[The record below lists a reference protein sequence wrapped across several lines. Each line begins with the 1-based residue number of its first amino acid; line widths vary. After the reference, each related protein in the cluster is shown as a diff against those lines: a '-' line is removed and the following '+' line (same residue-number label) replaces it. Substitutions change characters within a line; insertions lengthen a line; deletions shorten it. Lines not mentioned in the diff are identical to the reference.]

1 MISKCISSFPQIY
14 IINSVDRTTLSC
26 KHPPHPPPL
35 SPPLSTDAARG
46 LPPLIMI
53 YDDFCSAA
61 TEEPVI
67 AEPHICGGFPIDET
81 FHCLVLMSDGV
92 YKSIDEASDV
102 ETNSNFDVVRL
113 VAEELHCQNNMTGV
127 AQAVVDRVGR
137 AHHDTYMTQMSKCQ
151 KRDDMTLLIRIFKE
165 EIANSLKSP
174 RAPGRQ
180 SVSGRYATL
189 SGIHWK
195 LRLRIDCRRPEF
207 PCGHQQ
213 ATDLKSCQ
221 CSSCQPVP
229 GFQRVKWSEVADGEK
244 KPREVWVGSSKV
256 RVHHATQPNP
266 PSSFHSST
274 TVAPFTITLRHAE
287 RLEQA
292 IFLQINARQTMRPL
306 FFCCALLHLAGQE
319 IQSNLPLRPPLESD
333 PSCLRPLFQTT
344 KSFRVKFL

>member
-1 MISKCISSFPQIY
+1 
-14 IINSVDRTTLSC
+14 
-26 KHPPHPPPL
+26 
-35 SPPLSTDAARG
+35 
-46 LPPLIMI
+46 MI

-113 VAEELHCQNNMTGV
+113 VAEELRCQNNMTGV

-266 PSSFHSST
+266 TLPRLFTPPRLLRRLLSHFVMLNAWNRLSSCKST
-274 TVAPFTITLRHAE
+274 LDKQCVRYFFVA
-287 RLEQA
+287 
-292 IFLQINARQTMRPL
+292 L
-306 FFCCALLHLAGQE
+306 FY
-319 IQSNLPLRPPLESD
+319 
-333 PSCLRPLFQTT
+333 T
-344 KSFRVKFL
+344 